1 MGQGWGWG
9 GRPGWELGRPWLLGE
24 GLDQGCAGSIPR
36 SGSWPRASSQ
46 PPSEAASSRGGAAG
60 GSGGGVEGTERFGG
74 SESGERLGEAGSQGH
89 RTAAATP
96 TGALNSTEGGV
107 GSPLGPRGG
116 GELTGGAHHPGR
128 QAGVCVGRC
137 PQPRVCPPYQACWV
151 RAWLLQGGRLSSAA
165 SRCPRL
171 QAGMQVPN
179 P

>member
-1 MGQGWGWG
+1 MG
-9 GRPGWELGRPWLLGE
+9 
-24 GLDQGCAGSIPR
+24 AGT
-36 SGSWPRASSQ
+36 AV
-46 PPSEAASSRGGAAG
+46 AAG
-60 GSGGGVEGTERFGG
+60 GGAGPGLRRQHPPERVLAQGQQPASIRGGLQRRRGSGRERGGGTERFGG

-116 GELTGGAHHPGR
+116 GELTRGSAPSRAPGR
-128 QAGVCVGRC
+128 GLRGQVPSAQGVPSLPG
-137 PQPRVCPPYQACWV
+137 
-151 RAWLLQGGRLSSAA
+151 LLGEGMAAAGGRLSSAA